1 MYSKENS
8 NDILKKHFGMND
20 LITPTRRTQKFEESD
35 DEDDTEITFEP
46 PPEISADILS
56 KTPVIRL
63 TTPIR
68 KKETPKKQIPEE
80 DLSIPVLRKEED
92 IPTIKITPRVSPR
105 VSPTRAPITP
115 TTPVIDVSDEDEINE
130 RVNELISNPSN
141 VNYEKESKKIQELCI
156 EAFKIKYDNLK
167 VNYPE
172 RKIVYPEGKK
182 LNKVHRNYHSIIKS
196 IYVNMNLGQIQLG
209 YIMSLMALE
218 FLAIKAFGIPMSGFT
233 KMELKRMY
241 RYNHLMI
248 ELGETFYTTGG
259 KGGKPEPLE
268 WRIFTS
274 FAWNIVIFLGLK
286 FLAKYIGGESM
297 TNVIRSAVDKILDN
311 PVTVDNIENGAASQQ
326 ENEDPLT
333 DMFGNLMGGGG
344 GDLAEML
351 ANFGTNFTEKME
363 NKSKS
368 KSAKP
373 GKKKSR
379 VIFTE

>member
-8 NDILKKHFGMND
+8 EEILKKHFGLND
-20 LITPTRRTQKFEESD
+20 LITPTRKTEKFEESD
-35 DEDDTEITFEP
+35 DEDDREINFEP
-46 PPEISADILS
+46 PPEISPDILS

-68 KKETPKKQIPEE
+68 KKSSPKANNSE
-80 DLSIPVLRKEED
+80 DLSIPTLKDEEN
-92 IPTIKITPRVSPR
+92 IQTIKITPRVSP
-105 VSPTRAPITP
+105 VRAPITP
-115 TTPVIDVSDEDEINE
+115 ATPVVDVSDEDEINE
-130 RVNELISNPSN
+130 RVNDLISNPSN
-141 VNYEKESKKIQELCI
+141 VNYDKETKKIQDLCY

-172 RKIVYPEGKK
+172 RKIEFPEGKK
-182 LNKVHRNYHSIIKS
+182 LSKIHKGYHAIIKS

-259 KGGKPEPLE
+259 KGGKPDPLE

-286 FLAKYIGGESM
+286 FLSKYLGGDSM
-297 TNVIRSAVDKILDN
+297 TGLIRNAVDKVLDN
-311 PVTVDNIENGAASQQ
+311 PVTIDNIESGAAGQQ
-326 ENEDPLT
+326 QDQDPLG

-344 GDLAEML
+344 GDLTELL

-363 NKSKS
+363 NKKSGSKPS
-368 KSAKP
+368 
-373 GKKKSR
+373 GKKKNR